1 MIPEYGKQGFDFFW
15 FDTPYPKV
23 RENNASRRSV
33 WRVLGCRLLRTTK
46 LVFYTSKTTE
56 LMLICKGILQRYISI
71 KVQKTL
77 SAVEGL
83 QLVLRMKLV
92 PN

>member
-1 MIPEYGKQGFDFFW
+1 MWKTGVRFFW

-33 WRVLGCRLLRTTK
+33 WRVLGCRLLRTMK
-46 LVFYTSKTTE
+46 FVFYTSKTVG
-56 LMLICKGILQRYISI
+56 LMLIWKSIFQRYISVE
-71 KVQKTL
+71 VQTAL

-83 QLVLRMKLV
+83 QCMLVLRVNLV